1 MAEDRWRDDNR
12 RRWEEDRNRYGGG
25 QGSGQGY
32 GEQGYGAGE
41 FGQDEPY
48 YERPENQSR
57 WDDRSGQARNR
68 AGGGRFGERGRY
80 GESGYGG
87 SGERNYGGQS
97 GYGSQSGYG
106 GSGERNYGGQ
116 GGYGQG
122 GYGGQSGYG
131 QRYGRGGFGEGSW
144 TGRSG
149 QDYSGGYGSQGGG
162 YGYGRGGSQGGSYGG
177 YGQRSGSG
185 SEGWSGEGNWSRG
198 RDNDRGF
205 LDRASDEVSSW
216 FGDEDAEARRRMDRE
231 RGGKFG
237 KGPQGY
243 SRSDDRIREDVN
255 DRLTDDWFL
264 DATMI
269 TVAVSDGEVTL
280 SGTVHGREDK
290 RRAEDVA
297 ENVSGV
303 KHVQNNLRIQPS
315 QDSSAGALGTSS
327 RSSTTSGIESS
338 ASQSGSASGSSTGSK
353 SKST

>member
-12 RRWEEDRNRYGGG
+12 RRWEEDRNRYGG
-25 QGSGQGY
+25 QSSGQGY
-32 GEQGYGAGE
+32 GEQSYGAGE

-57 WDDRSGQARNR
+57 WDDRSGHARSRGN
-68 AGGGRFGERGRY
+68 GGRFGERGRF

-87 SGERNYGGQS
+87 SGER
-97 GYGSQSGYG
+97 GYGS
-106 GSGERNYGGQ
+106 Q
-116 GGYGQG
+116 GGYGQ
-122 GYGGQSGYG
+122 
-131 QRYGRGGFGEGSW
+131 RHGRGGFGEGNW
-144 TGRSG
+144 TGRSS
-149 QDYSGGYGSQGGG
+149 QDYGGGYGSGGYGGQGG
-162 YGYGRGGSQGGSYGG
+162 YGYGRGGSSGG
-177 YGQRSGSG
+177 YGQRYGRG

-205 LDRASDEVSSW
+205 WDRASDEVSSW
-216 FGDEDAEARRRMDRE
+216 FGDEEAESRRRMDRE

-280 SGTVHGREDK
+280 NGTVDSRDDK

-303 KHVQNNLRIQPS
+303 KHVQNNLRVQPGNES
-315 QDSSAGALGTSS
+315 RMGTFGTSD
-327 RSSTTSGIESS
+327 RSTTTSGPQSS
-338 ASQSGSASGSSTGSK
+338 ATQSGSASGSSTGSRP
-353 SKST
+353 KST

>member
-25 QGSGQGY
+25 QSSSQGY
-32 GEQGYGAGE
+32 GEQGHGSGE

-48 YERPENQSR
+48 YERPESQSR
-57 WDDRSGQARNR
+57 WDDRSGHARNR
-68 AGGGRFGERGRY
+68 AGGRFGERGRY

-87 SGERNYGGQS
+87 SSDRN
-97 GYGSQSGYG
+97 YGSQS
-106 GSGERNYGGQ
+106 
-116 GGYGQG
+116 

-131 QRYGRGGFGEGSW
+131 QRQGRGGSGEGGW
-144 TGRSG
+144 TGRSS

-162 YGYGRGGSQGGSYGG
+162 YGYGRGGSQGGPYGG

-280 SGTVHGREDK
+280 TGTVHGREDK

-297 ENVSGV
+297 ESVSGV
-303 KHVQNNLRIQPS
+303 KHVQNNLRVQPS
-315 QDSSAGALGTSS
+315 QDSSAGALGTGS

-338 ASQSGSASGSSTGSK
+338 ASQSGAASGSSTTSR